1 MRVLVM
7 RLLIFKRGATMAF
20 AGYLLKVGGT
30 TFPLTYV
37 FKESYKINTQS
48 RIDLDSNRNANGILM
63 RNVLEHTVTKITMT
77 TRPMWNTDLSAMMAI
92 LNGAFIN
99 AQERKVN
106 AIYYNPLTDDYGS
119 GVFYVPDIEPKMN
132 LVDLDNNRIL
142 YNSFD
147 IKLIEY

>member
-1 MRVLVM
+1 
-7 RLLIFKRGATMAF
+7 
-20 AGYLLKVGGT
+20 
-30 TFPLTYV
+30 
-37 FKESYKINTQS
+37 
-48 RIDLDSNRNANGILM
+48 
-63 RNVLEHTVTKITMT
+63 MT

-119 GVFYVPDIEPKMN
+119 GVFYVPDSEPKMN